1 MRRLILGLAADP
13 IDEPDLEGTDAV
25 GIDAETQRYLDG
37 AEIAHG
43 QAATTVE
50 TERTHIAYESDWV
63 ETERRPTTE
72 RVSTEFFADL
82 HADPAFVAVDSGDGE
97 FLFDYVGV
105 RHGTTINRAGLD
117 VDRLRR
123 DLQAAENARCWHACT
138 DDDGAVSM
146 DYHDAARFDA
156 PGEAAQIGFAYMWDG
171 RPMRGVVAAS
181 AYAALFHDE
190 PAPTVG
196 RWIRDE
202 LMPYAT
208 IAEDEQAELDGG
220 ESDAR

>member
-13 IDEPDLEGTDAV
+13 IADPDLKGTDAV

-37 AEIAHG
+37 AEITHG
-43 QAATTVE
+43 HAATSLE
-50 TERTHIAYESDWV
+50 TETEHVEFGSDWV

-72 RVSTEFFADL
+72 RVATEFFADL

-97 FLFDYVGV
+97 FLFEYVGV
-105 RHGTTINRAGLD
+105 RHGTIVGRATFD
-117 VDRLRR
+117 VDRFRR
-123 DLQAAENARCWHACT
+123 DLQAAEKARCWHACT

-146 DYHDAARFDA
+146 DYHDAAEFDA

-181 AYAALFHDE
+181 GYAALFHDE

-202 LMPYAT
+202 LLPYASVG
-208 IAEDEQAELDGG
+208 DEQAELDGG
-220 ESDAR
+220 ASE